1 MTVDKLFSEVLKW
14 AKRIAAVA
22 FIVLIAVTGVE
33 LLGFNVPGV
42 KVPASHS
49 ERRHSHCWHWLFPEE
64 LMTKTFI
71 KNEERYAEWFRLCK
85 HVYEKSPRSHLNWS
99 LYRRLRP

>member
-42 KVPASHS
+42 KSLPLTQNVGIAIAGIGYF
-49 ERRHSHCWHWLFPEE
+49 L
-64 LMTKTFI
+64 
-71 KNEERYAEWFRLCK
+71 
-85 HVYEKSPRSHLNWS
+85 RS
-99 LYRRLRP
+99 

>member
-33 LLGFNVPGV
+33 LLGFNVPG
-42 KVPASHS
+42 
-49 ERRHSHCWHWLFPEE
+49 
-64 LMTKTFI
+64 I
-71 KNEERYAEWFRLCK
+71 KALPLTQNVGIAIAGIGYFL
-85 HVYEKSPRSHLNWS
+85 RS
-99 LYRRLRP
+99 